1 LSKSLSFETLVDKY
15 NFLLQF
21 LLKINAYFSR
31 FHCNKILPLLYIC
44 SSFRTAAGLWP
55 KKCGAGRVR
64 VGLFCGAGRVRVVS
78 VGVRGLSRHDF
89 WNSCGCG
96 AVADKKFNPCRT
108 LISSCQKSSEGS
120 GSLRTKS
127 CQTIKQTNL
136 YSWLRFTSGTC
147 GLAFRFRVNV

>member
-1 LSKSLSFETLVDKY
+1 MHTFHDFIATKSCPCCTFVVVYGQLRVYDRKS
-15 NFLLQF
+15 
-21 LLKINAYFSR
+21 
-31 FHCNKILPLLYIC
+31 
-44 SSFRTAAGLWP
+44 
-55 KKCGAGRVR
+55 AGRMR

-78 VGVRGLSRHDF
+78 VGVRGLSGHDF

-136 YSWLRFTSGTC
+136 YWWLRFTSGTC
-147 GLAFRFRVNV
+147 GLAFRFRVNVYG